1 MSEIILGLII
11 FSLIGFIGWREKH
24 FSQERKDLVAGIL
37 AKDVNEYKF
46 AVTPPKKEKKET
58 PEEPPEYVSTSSL
71 TDEEFFEAIAKGNK
85 VN

>member
-1 MSEIILGLII
+1 MTEIILGLII

-37 AKDVNEYKF
+37 AKDVREYKF
-46 AVTPPKKEKKET
+46 AVTPPVKEKKEVT
-58 PEEPPEYVSTSSL
+58 QEPPEYVSTSSL
-71 TDEEFFEAIAKGNK
+71 SDEEFFEAIRKGNE

>member
-1 MSEIILGLII
+1 MTEIILGLII

-37 AKDVNEYKF
+37 AKDIEEYKF
-46 AVTPPKKEKKET
+46 AVTPPVKEKKEQ
-58 PEEPPEYVSTSSL
+58 PQEPPEFVATSALS
-71 TDEEFFEAIAKGNK
+71 DEEFFEAIRKGNE